1 MAESQV
7 NNNHESQ
14 ARQLGWVP
22 KEQFRGDPEKWVDAE
37 TFVRR
42 GEEIMPILKHN
53 NARLQAEVEALRG
66 QLTEAQE
73 TIKASTEAIEAL
85 REYQTEATQLAVEK
99 AKKELRAQIAAA
111 REAGNVE
118 EELELTEQLQEV
130 RNAERDVKA
139 KDKGTG
145 KPAAPAPAPAPTQ
158 PAPHPEWVAWQ
169 KENPWF
175 GTDRR
180 RTALMIA
187 EAEELRADPANK
199 GLVGRAFF
207 DRAAEN
213 VDAILNPR
221 ATHSKVEDG
230 QGSATPPAGKP
241 GKKGYN
247 DLPQEAKDMCERQA
261 EKLVGKGRAFKD
273 KAEWQAHYAREY
285 FATE

>member
-1 MAESQV
+1 MADFEA
-7 NNNHESQ
+7 Q
-14 ARQLGWVP
+14 AKQLGWVP
-22 KEQFRGDPEKWVDAE
+22 KEQFRGDPERWVDAE
-37 TFVRR
+37 TFVKR

-53 NARLQAEVEALRG
+53 NSRLQAEVEALRG
-66 QLTEAQE
+66 QLSEAQE

-99 AKKELRAQIAAA
+99 AKKDLRAQIAAA

-130 RNAERDVKA
+130 RDAERDVKN
-139 KDKGTG
+139 GP
-145 KPAAPAPAPAPTQ
+145 KPTPKPTAAPAGTPAQST
-158 PAPHPEWVAWQ
+158 PHPDWVAWQ

-180 RTALMIA
+180 RTALMVA

-207 DRAAEN
+207 DKAAEN

-221 ATHSKVEDG
+221 AAHSKVEDG

-285 FATE
+285 FAME

>member
-1 MAESQV
+1 MADL
-7 NNNHESQ
+7 NNHETQ
-14 ARQLGWVP
+14 AKQLGWVP

-53 NARLQAEVEALRG
+53 NSRLQAEVEALRG

-85 REYQTEATQLAVEK
+85 REYQTEATQLAVER
-99 AKKELRAQIAAA
+99 AKKDLRAQIASA

-130 RNAERDVKA
+130 RNAEKEVKNA
-139 KDKGTG
+139 PKVMPKPTAASTGT
-145 KPAAPAPAPAPTQ
+145 PT
-158 PAPHPEWVAWQ
+158 PHPEWVAWQ
-169 KENPWF
+169 KDNPWF

-180 RTALMIA
+180 RTALMVA
-187 EAEELRADPANK
+187 EAEELRADPVNR

-207 DRAAEN
+207 DKAAEN

-221 ATHSKVEDG
+221 ASHSKVEDG
-230 QGSATPPAGKP
+230 QGSATPPAGRP

-261 EKLVGKGRAFKD
+261 DKLVGKGRAFKD
-273 KAEWQAHYAREY
+273 KAEWQAHYAKEY